1 MTIYALSSGPG
12 ISGIAVIRVS
22 GKNTSEVIK
31 KLTGSKLPPPRVA
44 TLKKF
49 NKNGQKNLID
59 EGVIIWFPAPNS
71 YTGEDLAE
79 FHVHGSRAVINA
91 MHSAISK
98 IKNCRLAEPGEF
110 TKRAFQNGR
119 INLLKAESIADL
131 ISSETEI
138 QRKQALKIMSGKSS
152 DKFNSWREK
161 LLKILS
167 HVEAKIDFPEEDL
180 PQNIMKKIQ
189 KTSNDVLKEIKKTLN
204 DQKVGERIREGFK
217 IAILGPPNSG
227 KSSLLNYLS
236 KRDVAIVSE
245 IAGTTRDVIETHL
258 NLDGYP
264 VIVSDT
270 AGIRNSKNEIEKKG
284 IKIAFKRAE
293 DADLKLVII
302 SSTNVDFTSVLKKLL
317 TKNAILVA
325 NKDCAQELRE
335 IVDKLENTGSELHSL
350 HTKVFRPWG
359 WFQTIDE
366 GEQFKVK
373 IIHLNPHSKI
383 SLQRHKYRAEHWIV
397 ILGTAKVT
405 CGRKNFSLSQNE
417 STFIPSAEKHR
428 LENNTDTALRLIEIQ
443 TGERLEEADIER
455 FDDDY
460 GRD

>member
-22 GKNTSEVIK
+22 GKNTAEVIK

-49 NKNGQKNLID
+49 NKNGKKELID
-59 EGVIIWFPAPNS
+59 EGVILWFPGPNS

-79 FHVHGSRAVINA
+79 FHVHGSRAVIKA

-98 IKNCRLAEPGEF
+98 INNCRLAEPGEF

-131 ISSETEI
+131 ISAETEI

-152 DKFNSWREK
+152 DQFNLWREQ

-167 HVEAKIDFPEEDL
+167 HVEAKIDFPDENL
-180 PQNIMKKIQ
+180 PKNIINAIR
-189 KTSNDVLKEIKKTLN
+189 KTSNNILIEIKKTLN
-204 DQKVGERIREGFK
+204 DQKVGERIREGFR
-217 IAILGPPNSG
+217 IAIVGPTNSG

-264 VIVSDT
+264 VVVSDT
-270 AGIRNSKNEIEKKG
+270 AGIRDSKNEIEKMG
-284 IKIAFKRAE
+284 IKIALNRAE
-293 DADLKLVII
+293 DADLKLVIV
-302 SSTNVDFTSVLKKLL
+302 SAKNVNFTGVLKGLL
-317 TKNAILVA
+317 TKNAVLVV
-325 NKDCAQELRE
+325 NKSDLMKGKFNSKFKKYEHVL
-335 IVDKLENTGSELHSL
+335 ISIKKDSNLNKL
-350 HTKVFRPWG
+350 
-359 WFQTIDE
+359 I
-366 GEQFKVK
+366 
-373 IIHLNPHSKI
+373 SKI
-383 SLQRHKYRAEHWIV
+383 KNKLKNKFITAEDILITRERHRQNLINCVHHLEKFEKKKSAQDFDKAAE
-397 ILGTAKVT
+397 
-405 CGRKNFSLSQNE
+405 
-417 STFIPSAEKHR
+417 
-428 LENNTDTALRLIEIQ
+428 DLRLATRHLGMIV
-443 TGERLEEADIER
+443 GKVDVEELLGSIFNDFCI
-455 FDDDY
+455 
-460 GRD
+460 GK

>member
-12 ISGIAVIRVS
+12 ISGVAVIRVS
-22 GKNTSEVIK
+22 GKNTAEVVK
-31 KLTGSKLPPPRVA
+31 QLTKSKLPPPKVA

-49 NKNGQKNLID
+49 NKNGGKELID
-59 EGVIIWFPAPNS
+59 EGVIIWFPGPNS

-79 FHVHGSRAVINA
+79 FHEHGSRAVIKA
-91 MHSAISK
+91 MQLAISK

-167 HVEAKIDFPEEDL
+167 HIEAKIDFPDENL
-180 PQNIMKKIQ
+180 PQNIIREIQ
-189 KTSNDVLKEIKKTLN
+189 KTSNNVLKEIKKTLD

-217 IAILGPPNSG
+217 IAIVGPPNSG

-270 AGIRNSKNEIEKKG
+270 AGIRSSKNEIEKKG
-284 IKIAFKRAE
+284 IKIALKRAE
-293 DADLKLVII
+293 DADLRLII
-302 SSTNVDFTSVLKKLL
+302 VSAKNVDFTSVLRNLL
-317 TKNAILVA
+317 TKNAILVV
-325 NKDCAQELRE
+325 NKSDLIKGKLNSKLKKYDHVLISIKKDSNLNKLILKIKSKLKNKFSSNEDILITRE
-335 IVDKLENTGSELHSL
+335 RHRQNLINCVQHLEKFQKKKSARDFDK
-350 HTKVFRPWG
+350 
-359 WFQTIDE
+359 
-366 GEQFKVK
+366 
-373 IIHLNPHSKI
+373 
-383 SLQRHKYRAEHWIV
+383 
-397 ILGTAKVT
+397 
-405 CGRKNFSLSQNE
+405 
-417 STFIPSAEKHR
+417 SAE
-428 LENNTDTALRLIEIQ
+428 DLRLATRHLGMIV
-443 TGERLEEADIER
+443 GKVDVEELLGSIFNDFCI
-455 FDDDY
+455 
-460 GRD
+460 GK